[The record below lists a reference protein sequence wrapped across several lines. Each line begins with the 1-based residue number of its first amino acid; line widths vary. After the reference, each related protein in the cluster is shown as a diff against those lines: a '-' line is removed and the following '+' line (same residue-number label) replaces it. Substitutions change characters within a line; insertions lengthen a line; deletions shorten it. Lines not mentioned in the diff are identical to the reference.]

1 MKTEATLAHCSSN
14 TPRLITSRDVDDGD
28 DVVAVVL
35 YCLLLEAKGSYPLVD
50 TQLAVDDDEDGH
62 GEDEEEVNVMEEG
75 FCNQL
80 KTHVNVLL

>member
-1 MKTEATLAHCSSN
+1 MV
-14 TPRLITSRDVDDGD
+14 TSRDVDDGD

-35 YCLLLEAKGSYPLVD
+35 YCLLFEAKGGYPLAD
-50 TQLAVDDDEDGH
+50 AQLTVEDDEDGH
-62 GEDEEEVNVMEEG
+62 GEDEEEGNVMEEG